1 MAAATRR
8 RPIPTPAIFPIPLLF
23 LNLARTILLYSLPP
37 REMIRK
43 ITTQYFKR
51 FEEQEFSLEALTL
64 LAGPNNSGKSTL
76 LQAAMVWNLAMQK
89 WWEKKG
95 PGSRSKAKDRQGA
108 PITRQEFTALPLPS
122 MDQLWTDTHTS
133 LRKDEGKQGSPRPM
147 VITLH
152 GIDPQGEEWRFGFEF
167 RYSGPEQIHVKPV
180 AGDMVHLE
188 TARERVSV
196 VYVPPFSGI
205 GVNETRHDRPY
216 QDMLVGQGKGGDILR
231 NLLLEVAEFDKGA
244 NWLRL
249 ESIVEEVFGYRLLK
263 PAYDGTPYITCQ
275 YLKGIPSG
283 RGFAGFAPLDVST
296 TGSGFHQL
304 LLILA
309 FMFARPSS
317 LILLDEPDAHLHVL
331 LQKQLYDI
339 LRALCHESKGQL
351 VIATHSEVL
360 IDNTSPSQIVS
371 FYDKPHSLA
380 SVADRDQVREALK
393 RVTSLELL
401 LAESASG
408 ILYLE
413 GTTDFDLLKA
423 WAEVL
428 DHPLK
433 EWFSNLPFWQN
444 NQGRNPKEARAHFFA
459 LKAIRP
465 NLRATFL
472 LDGDN
477 RNLPDREI
485 GADGL
490 EILRWERYEAE
501 SYLIHPASLQRFL
514 EAERGGLFAKP
525 ALDYLHDQLPPAFFH
540 SPLETSNFLR
550 SEPASKTLL
559 PELLKHAGLN
569 LPKNEFFILARQMR
583 KEELPQEIWD
593 KLDAIRGIVV
603 TCNQ

>member
-1 MAAATRR
+1 
-8 RPIPTPAIFPIPLLF
+8 
-23 LNLARTILLYSLPP
+23 
-37 REMIRK
+37 MITQ
-43 ITTQYFKR
+43 ITTRFFKR
-51 FEEQEFSLEALTL
+51 FDSQTFPLEPLTL

-76 LQAAMVWNLAMQK
+76 LQAGMVWNLAMQK

-95 PGSRSKAKDRQGA
+95 PSSGSKAKNRPGA

-133 LRKDEGKQGSPRPM
+133 LRKNEGKQGAPRPL

-152 GIDPQGEEWRFGFEF
+152 GNDSEGDWSFGFEL

-180 AGDMVHLE
+180 AEDLPHLE
-188 TARERVSV
+188 RAREKVSV
-196 VYVPPFSGI
+196 IYVPPFSGI

-231 NLLLEVAEFDKGA
+231 NLLLEVAEASDG
-244 NWLRL
+244 NDWRRM
-249 ESIVEEVFGYRLLK
+249 EEIVEQVFGYRLLK
-263 PAYDGTPYITCQ
+263 PRYAGVPYITCQ
-275 YLKGIPSG
+275 YLKGIPKG
-283 RGFAGFAPLDVST
+283 KGYGGHAPLDMST
-296 TGSGFHQL
+296 TGSGFHQV

-339 LRALCHESKGQL
+339 LRGICHKRKGQL

-371 FYDKPHSLA
+371 FYRKPHPLA
-380 SVADRDQVREALK
+380 SKTDRDQVREALK
-393 RVTSLELL
+393 RITSLDLL
-401 LAESASG
+401 LAENAKG
-408 ILYLE
+408 VLYFE

-433 EWFSNLPFWQN
+433 GWFGGLPFWHN
-444 NQGRNPKEARAHFFA
+444 NQGRNPQEARSHFFS

-465 NLRATFL
+465 DLQAALL

-485 GADGL
+485 SADAL
-490 EILRWERYEAE
+490 TILRWDRYEAE
-501 SYLIHPASLQRFL
+501 SYLLHPDSLARFL
-514 EAERGGLFAKP
+514 VGERGPLFAQP
-525 ALDYLHDQLPPAFFH
+525 ALDYLREQLPPAFFH
-540 SPLETSNFLR
+540 APLDASPFLR
-550 SEPASKTLL
+550 AEPASKTLL
-559 PELLKHAGLN
+559 PEVLERAGVSISKSDYFLIAQQMKH
-569 LPKNEFFILARQMR
+569 
-583 KEELPQEIWD
+583 EEIPQEVTD
-593 KLDAIRGIVV
+593 KLDAIQGIVYP
-603 TCNQ
+603 

>member
-1 MAAATRR
+1 
-8 RPIPTPAIFPIPLLF
+8 
-23 LNLARTILLYSLPP
+23 
-37 REMIRK
+37 MISK

-51 FEEQEFSLEALTL
+51 FESQEFPLEPLSL

-133 LRKDEGKQGSPRPM
+133 LRKDEGKQGAPRPL

-152 GIDPQGEEWRFGFEF
+152 GVDESGSEWHFGFEF

-180 AGDMVHLE
+180 AADLVHLE
-188 TARERVSV
+188 TAKKRVTV

-231 NLLLEVAEFDKGA
+231 NLLLEVAEADSGKA
-244 NWLRL
+244 WEKL
-249 ESIVEEVFGYRLLK
+249 ESTVEEVFGYRLLK
-263 PAYDGTPYITCQ
+263 PSYDGTPYITCQ
-275 YLKGIPSG
+275 YLKGVPAS
-283 RGFAGFAPLDVST
+283 RGFGGLAPLDVST
-296 TGSGFHQL
+296 TGSGFHQI

-309 FMFARPSS
+309 FMLARPSS

-339 LRALCHESKGQL
+339 LRRLCHQSKGQL

-360 IDNTSPSQIVS
+360 IDSTSPSQIVS
-371 FYDKPHSLA
+371 FYREPHPLA
-380 SVADRDQVREALK
+380 TETDRDQVREALK
-393 RVTSLELL
+393 RVSSLELL
-401 LAESASG
+401 LAENASG
-408 ILYLE
+408 LLYLE

-433 EWFSNLPFWQN
+433 DWFSKLPFWQN
-444 NQGRNPKEARAHFFA
+444 NQGRNPKEARSHYFA
-459 LKAIRP
+459 LKAIQP
-465 NLRATFL
+465 SIKAVLL

-485 GADGL
+485 TADGL
-490 EILRWERYEAE
+490 TLLRWERYEAE
-501 SYLIHPASLQRFL
+501 SYLLHPASLERFL
-514 EAERGGLFAKP
+514 EAEKGPLFAKP
-525 ALDYLHDQLPPAFFH
+525 AMEYLRQQMPPVFF
-540 SPLETSNFLR
+540 SNPLETSSFLR

-559 PELLKHAGLN
+559 PELFSRAGLD
-569 LPKNEFFILARQMR
+569 LPKSNFFILARQMT
-583 KEELPQEIWD
+583 KDELPQEIWD
-593 KLDAIRGIVV
+593 KITVIHEKVSTRREPTESVPKTRSV
-603 TCNQ
+603 